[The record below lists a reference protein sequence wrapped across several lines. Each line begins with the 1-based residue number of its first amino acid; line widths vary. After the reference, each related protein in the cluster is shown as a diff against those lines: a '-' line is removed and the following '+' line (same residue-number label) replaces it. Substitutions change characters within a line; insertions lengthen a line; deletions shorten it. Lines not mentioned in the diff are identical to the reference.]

1 MTPAI
6 PDLQGTLAID
16 AQALG
21 ALRAQA
27 KQAPDAALE
36 KAATQFEALFL
47 QMLLKSMRESVPQD
61 GLFDNEATRTYIGM
75 LDQQFAA
82 GLSGKGKLGLAD
94 MLVKQLRAAGAAGAV
109 PAEPGAAPG
118 EFSPA
123 PAGSLPAEPPNQAIA
138 PGNPA
143 PTQQFNPFESRDSY
157 GLNPSPGV
165 TGAKDSALSPRV
177 REFVDKVGPH
187 ALAASRETG
196 IPARFI
202 VAQAALESGWGRS
215 EIRAADGSP
224 SYNLFGIK
232 AGRGWSGNTVETA
245 TTEYVNGATLKT
257 AEKFRAYGSYAEAF
271 QDYARLLRSSG
282 RYREA
287 LASGDDPFKFAQGL
301 QKGGY
306 ATDPRYAEKIAR
318 VIQSTFSVK
327 A

>member
-1 MTPAI
+1 MTFALG
-6 PDLQGTLAID
+6 DLQGRLAID

-27 KQAPDAALE
+27 KQSPDAALE

-75 LDQQFAA
+75 LDQQFAS

-94 MLVKQLRAAGAAGAV
+94 MLVKQLRAAGAAGALSD
-109 PAEPGAAPG
+109 EPGSAPG
-118 EFSPA
+118 GIP
-123 PAGSLPAEPPNQAIA
+123 PAGALPAEPMSQGGV

-143 PTQQFNPFESRDSY
+143 PTQQLNPFGPREGY
-157 GLNPSPGV
+157 GLTPTPGV
-165 TGAKDSALSPRV
+165 AGGKDAALSPQV
-177 REFVDKVGPH
+177 REFLGKVGAH

-202 VAQAALESGWGRS
+202 VAQAALESGWGRA
-215 EIRAADGSP
+215 EIRAADGTP
-224 SYNLFGIK
+224 SHNLFGIK
-232 AGRGWSGNTVETA
+232 AGRGWTGNTVETA
-245 TTEYVNGATLKT
+245 TTEYVAGAMVKT
-257 AEKFRAYGSYAEAF
+257 TEKFRAYGSYAEAF
-271 QDYARLLRSSG
+271 QDYARLLRTSG
-282 RYREA
+282 RYSEA
-287 LASGDDPFKFAQGL
+287 LASGDDPLKFAQGL

-318 VIQSTFSVK
+318 VIQSAFS
-327 A
+327 ARA

>member
-1 MTPAI
+1 MTSAI
-6 PDLQGTLAID
+6 PDLQGRLAID

-27 KQAPDAALE
+27 RQSPDAALE

-75 LDQQFAA
+75 LDQQFAS

-94 MLVKQLRAAGAAGAV
+94 MLVKQLRAGGATGAV
-109 PAEPGAAPG
+109 SAEPGPVPTAA
-118 EFSPA
+118 S
-123 PAGSLPAEPPNQAIA
+123 AGALPAEHLNPAVA

-143 PTQQFNPFESRDSY
+143 PMRQFNPFDSGEGY
-157 GLNPSPGV
+157 RLKPSPGV

-177 REFVDKVGPH
+177 REFLDKVGPH
-187 ALAASRETG
+187 AIAASRETG

-232 AGRGWSGNTVETA
+232 AGRGWSGSTVETA
-245 TTEYVNGATLKT
+245 TTEFAGGAMVKT
-257 AEKFRAYGSYAEAF
+257 TEKFRAYGSYAEAF

-282 RYREA
+282 RYSAA
-287 LASGDDPFKFAQGL
+287 LASGDDPVKFAQGL

-306 ATDPRYAEKIAR
+306 ATDPRYAEKIAQ
-318 VIQSTFSVK
+318 VIRSTFSVR

>member
-6 PDLQGTLAID
+6 PDLQGRLAID

-27 KQAPDAALE
+27 KQSPGAALE

-61 GLFDNEATRTYIGM
+61 GLFDNETTRTYIGM

-94 MLVKQLRAAGAAGAV
+94 MLVKQLRAAGAAGAAS
-109 PAEPGAAPG
+109 AEPGSAPT
-118 EFSPA
+118 EYSPLSTG
-123 PAGSLPAEPPNQAIA
+123 PRQPPNQAIA
-138 PGNPA
+138 PGNPV
-143 PTQQFNPFESRDSY
+143 PMQQFNPFESRDSH
-157 GLNPSPGV
+157 GPNPSSGV
-165 TGAKDSALSPRV
+165 AGAKESALSPRM
-177 REFVDKVGPH
+177 REFVDKIGPH

-215 EIRAADGSP
+215 EIRAADGAP

-232 AGRGWSGNTVETA
+232 AGRGWSGNTVDTA
-245 TTEYVNGATLKT
+245 TTEYVNGAMVKT
-257 AEKFRAYGSYAEAF
+257 TEKFRAYGSYAEAF

-282 RYREA
+282 RYSEA

>member
-1 MTPAI
+1 MTSAI
-6 PDLQGTLAID
+6 GDLQGRLVID

-27 KQAPDAALE
+27 KRSPDAALE

-94 MLVKQLRAAGAAGAV
+94 LLVKQLRAAGAAGAV
-109 PAEPGAAPG
+109 SAEPGSPPA
-118 EFSPA
+118 EYSPA
-123 PAGSLPAEPPNQAIA
+123 SPGSPRTDPPNQAVA
-138 PGNPA
+138 PGNP
-143 PTQQFNPFESRDSY
+143 PPMQFNPFESRDGY
-157 GLNPSPGV
+157 GLNPAPGAA
-165 TGAKDSALSPRV
+165 GAKDSALSPRV
-177 REFVDKVGPH
+177 REFLDKVGPH

-196 IPARFI
+196 VPARFI

-245 TTEYVNGATLKT
+245 TTEYVNGAMVKT

-271 QDYARLLRSSG
+271 QDYARLLRSNG
-282 RYREA
+282 RYSEA
-287 LASGDDPFKFAQGL
+287 LASGDDPFKFARGL

-318 VIQSTFSVK
+318 VIQSTFSVR